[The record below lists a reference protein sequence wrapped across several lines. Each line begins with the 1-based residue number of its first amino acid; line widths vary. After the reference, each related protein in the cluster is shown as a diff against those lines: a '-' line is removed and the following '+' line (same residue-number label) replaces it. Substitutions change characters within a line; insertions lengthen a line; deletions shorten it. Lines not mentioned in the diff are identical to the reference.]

1 LIKAIVLISSGQP
14 ALNPRLVKEADAL
27 ANAGFAVTVIY
38 QYWNAWGT
46 AFDKQLLPTKKW
58 KTIRV
63 GGSPDNEK
71 LLYLFGRII
80 YKLAN
85 LIYKQVGNVGLL
97 PETVISRTSVL
108 LIKEAK
114 KIKADLYIGHNLG
127 ALAAT
132 VLAAKYHNKPC
143 GFDAEDFHRQET
155 TDNLVSHHYKTVK
168 YLEDKY
174 FPALNYLTTASPLI
188 AAEYK
193 KLYPQLNPIIINNV
207 FSSNFLVP
215 SKSNKENET
224 LKLFWFSQTI
234 GKNRGLETVI
244 QAIGL
249 LNNPNITLTLLG
261 MINPIDE
268 IYFRNFATE
277 KGLILNQLIFLS
289 PVAPD
294 DIFSIASQ
302 YDIGL
307 ALELNTPLNR
317 DICLTNKIFT
327 YLSAGIAIIA
337 SETAAQKR
345 FLNNYPLVGKSFP
358 LGDVNKLS
366 GIIKFYCDNPDHLLN
381 TKIAAFNLA
390 KNELNWENESAK
402 FIEMIKSCIK

>member
-1 LIKAIVLISSGQP
+1 MKIILISPFPP
-14 ALNPRLVKEADAL
+14 AQNPRLVKEYKTFKAKGYEVKVLYGSRDKW
-27 ANAGFAVTVIY
+27 ANYFREDNPDFI
-38 QYWNAWGT
+38 
-46 AFDKQLLPTKKW
+46 L
-58 KTIRV
+58 I
-63 GGSPDNEK
+63 GGIMGS
-71 LLYLFGRII
+71 LTYLFTRVIFRIFI
-80 YKLAN
+80 KPFSKSFSVNAISFFQYLYASKL
-85 LIYKQVGNVGLL
+85 
-97 PETVISRTSVL
+97 
-108 LIKEAK
+108 
-114 KIKADLYIGHNLG
+114 KADIYIGHNLA
-127 ALAAT
+127 ALPL
-132 VLAAKYHNKPC
+132 VVKLAKRNKTKC
-143 GFDAEDFHRQET
+143 GFDAEDFHRQEINNDKNSNEYT
-155 TDNLVSHHYKTVK
+155 LAK
-168 YLEDKY
+168 YLEDNY
-174 FPALNYLTTASPLI
+174 LPQLNYFTSASPLI

-207 FSSNFLVP
+207 FSSNFIV
-215 SKSNKENET
+215 KSNKENET

-261 MINPIDE
+261 MLSTIDE

-294 DIFSIASQ
+294 NIFSIASQ

-327 YLSAGIAIIA
+327 YLSAGLAIIA
-337 SETAAQKR
+337 SETAAQKQ

-358 LGDVNKLS
+358 IGDINALAKIIELYIQNPNVLLS
-366 GIIKFYCDNPDHLLN
+366 

-390 KNELNWENESAK
+390 KNELNWENEIAK
-402 FIEMIKSCIK
+402 FLLAINTSL

>member
-1 LIKAIVLISSGQP
+1 MKTIILISPFPP
-14 ALNPRLVKEADAL
+14 AQNPRLLKEYQTL
-27 ANAGFAVTVIY
+27 KANGFAVKVWY
-38 QYWNAWGT
+38 AER
-46 AFDKQLLPTKKW
+46 DKWASNFNYSKNKDFVL
-58 KTIRV
+58 I
-63 GGSPDNEK
+63 GGKYGSLFYYFTRLIHK
-71 LLYLFGRII
+71 LLKNILPIAFGYNRVSWLLFL
-80 YKLAN
+80 K
-85 LIYKQVGNVGLL
+85 
-97 PETVISRTSVL
+97 VL
-108 LIKEAK
+108 SN
-114 KIKADLYIGHNLG
+114 KADLYIAHNLA
-127 ALAAT
+127 ALPIAVKAA
-132 VLAAKYHNKPC
+132 AWHKSKC
-143 GFDAEDFHRQET
+143 GFDAEDFHRQEINNDKNSNEYT
-155 TDNLVSHHYKTVK
+155 LAK
-168 YLEDKY
+168 YLEDNY
-174 FPALNYLTTASPLI
+174 LPQLNYFTSASPLI

-277 KGLILNQLIFLS
+277 KGLILNQLFFLS

-337 SETAAQKR
+337 SETAAQKQ

-358 LGDVNKLS
+358 LGDIKTLS
-366 GIIKFYCDNPDHLLN
+366 DIVKFYYNNPADLLN

-402 FIEMIKSCIK
+402 FLLTINTSL